1 MAKKLNIHQEEFA
14 YKKYVGSLYS
24 IGDNLSLS
32 QKVMNSLLL
41 KKKKIKTSFFCYLN
55 LIHKYAH
62 KKNLKLPINFKYNLS
77 TDFKVK
83 LSRYKEFLQ
92 RNNYVFIDNFLEKE
106 SYDNL
111 LKTWPK
117 EFYFDPLGK
126 IIKEYNWGFRQKK
139 KITNFNFEKGDISYN
154 HGLKK
159 FYEFIISK
167 NLESTLNDL
176 LKFENSYYEIASIL
190 STTARGGSFLIP
202 HVDDVMLSERK
213 KTYNCIYFVDGENK
227 DLDSAGAT
235 SIYKDNNFQELIFQ
249 PTSLRNSMLI
259 YNSTVSFYHGF
270 KLTRKNM
277 RERKTVNFQIYPNN
291 YL

>member
-1 MAKKLNIHQEEFA
+1 MAKKLNIYQEEFA

-41 KKKKIKTSFFCYLN
+41 KKKKIKTTFFCYLN
-55 LIHKYAH
+55 FIFKYTH

-106 SYDNL
+106 SYDTL

-126 IIKEYNWGFRQKK
+126 NIMHTF
-139 KITNFNFEKGDISYN
+139 F
-154 HGLKK
+154 H
-159 FYEFIISK
+159 FIIYFIYYF
-167 NLESTLNDL
+167 LTSTFRNFFSQISSN
-176 LKFENSYYEIASIL
+176 KFI
-190 STTARGGSFLIP
+190 
-202 HVDDVMLSERK
+202 
-213 KTYNCIYFVDGENK
+213 
-227 DLDSAGAT
+227 
-235 SIYKDNNFQELIFQ
+235 
-249 PTSLRNSMLI
+249 
-259 YNSTVSFYHGF
+259 
-270 KLTRKNM
+270 
-277 RERKTVNFQIYPNN
+277 
-291 YL
+291 